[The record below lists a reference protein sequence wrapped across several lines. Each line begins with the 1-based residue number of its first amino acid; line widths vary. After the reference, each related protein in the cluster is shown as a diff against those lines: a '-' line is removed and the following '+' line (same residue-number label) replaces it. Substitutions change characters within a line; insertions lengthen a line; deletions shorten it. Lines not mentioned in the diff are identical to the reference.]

1 MIIIISFGSSCRSRS
16 TSIFCCKSSG
26 GRSCNSRCCC
36 WNGGVGGR
44 WTSSLHSRHVK
55 STIHPAAVERPWPQS
70 NSGVDIP
77 AASVGPAPSS
87 RTPSLP
93 ASPSWRLGQG
103 YQEADCDCSTMGYAR
118 PLPRLSV
125 KRPLLSPKATLRI
138 FIPQKD
144 TTFNCRAP
152 RNNYANEITRGGR
165 GAAKRHFLQHQFSQ
179 VIVGGSLQFYREAG
193 AAGSRARQPPTHPRP
208 ALLHI
213 QVPAAHHEDR
223 MTIMDKNARQPNE
236 NYHQCLSDKI

>member
-1 MIIIISFGSSCRSRS
+1 MNFLSSLSPCQVHDTSGSRGASLATKQLGCRYSRGVGRSRAVVQ
-16 TSIFCCKSSG
+16 
-26 GRSCNSRCCC
+26 NALPSRL
-36 WNGGVGGR
+36 
-44 WTSSLHSRHVK
+44 SLM
-55 STIHPAAVERPWPQS
+55 TFGE
-70 NSGVDIP
+70 
-77 AASVGPAPSS
+77 
-87 RTPSLP
+87 
-93 ASPSWRLGQG
+93 G

-193 AAGSRARQPPTHPRP
+193 AAGSRARQPPTHPRL

-236 NYHQCLSDKI
+236 NYHQCLSDKIYIFF